1 MFLVARLG
9 NGNSGWKIGE
19 KRGMGW
25 LARCRPAGSIPP
37 VMTDTDLLIRE
48 TIEDHLATVARFQD
62 RCAGIIAEMAART
75 VACLRDGGKICF
87 FGNGGSAAD
96 SQHFATE
103 FTVRFTRNR
112 RGLPSLAFTTDTS
125 ALTACANDF
134 GFEAVFARQ
143 VEALC
148 RPGDI
153 VVGISTSG
161 NSANVVRGLE
171 FARESGIGTF
181 AFTGEKGGRCAEF
194 ADLTLSVPSP
204 VTARVQECHLIA
216 GHLLCDLAELAFADT
231 TSTISGS

>member
-1 MFLVARLG
+1 MIDHDR
-9 NGNSGWKIGE
+9 
-19 KRGMGW
+19 
-25 LARCRPAGSIPP
+25 
-37 VMTDTDLLIRE
+37 LIRE
-48 TIEDHLATVARFQD
+48 TFADHATTVGLFQEA
-62 RCAGIIAEMAART
+62 CSGIIAEMASRT
-75 VACLRDGGKICF
+75 VACLRSGGKICF

-112 RGLPSLAFTTDTS
+112 RGLASIAFTTDTS

-143 VEALC
+143 IEALC
-148 RPGDI
+148 RPGDL

-161 NSANVVRGLE
+161 SSANVVKALE
-171 FARESGIGTF
+171 FARSEGLGTF
-181 AFTGEKGGRCAEF
+181 AFTGQNGGRCAEF
-194 ADLTLSVPSP
+194 ADLTLAVPSP

-231 TSTISGS
+231 VSTISGS

>member
-1 MFLVARLG
+1 MIDNDR
-9 NGNSGWKIGE
+9 I
-19 KRGMGW
+19 
-25 LARCRPAGSIPP
+25 IH
-37 VMTDTDLLIRE
+37 E
-48 TIEDHLATVARFQD
+48 TLEDHAATVARFQD
-62 RCAGIIAEMAART
+62 QCSSVIAEMAART

-112 RGLPSLAFTTDTS
+112 RGLASIALTTDTS

-171 FARESGIGTF
+171 FARGEGLVTF
-181 AFTGEKGGRCAEF
+181 AFTGEKAGRCGEF

-216 GHLLCDLAELAFADT
+216 GHLLCDLAELAFANT
-231 TSTISGS
+231 VSAISAS

>member
-1 MFLVARLG
+1 MIFPKECRSESL
-9 NGNSGWKIGE
+9 
-19 KRGMGW
+19 KRAMIDND
-25 LARCRPAGSIPP
+25 RI
-37 VMTDTDLLIRE
+37 IRE
-48 TIEDHLATVARFQD
+48 TLDEHAATVARF
-62 RCAGIIAEMAART
+62 REACSGTIAEMAART
-75 VACLRDGGKICF
+75 VACLREGGKICF

-112 RGLPSLAFTTDTS
+112 RGLASLAFTTDTS

-171 FARESGIGTF
+171 FARGEGIGTF
-181 AFTGEKGGRCAEF
+181 AFTGEKAGRCGEF
-194 ADLTLSVPSP
+194 ADLTLAVPSP

-216 GHLLCDLAELAFADT
+216 GHLLCDLAERAFAGT
-231 TSTISGS
+231 PSIISAS